1 MRKIL
6 FKYLSPTRAG
16 VLKDGMIRFSQSSA
30 LNDPFESTAVVSTTA
45 MLKQLDEEADLE
57 LERIIDEYGRDR
69 LTPENH
75 EQIGVARESAYRQ
88 IRAKVNPGKFGRRL
102 KAMMGVEI
110 GVLSLSRTSKS
121 VLMWSH
127 YAQDH
132 TGFVI
137 GLDPSHQFFFEND
150 AKGMSTEAYD
160 VTYGGLRAE
169 IDPDDPEIYRK
180 LLCQKSL
187 AWKYEKETRVFRSLN
202 AENSCGKDAKGLPVH
217 LFCIPKEAICTIIF
231 GANSSPSLRAEVFN
245 YVQLQNISARVYQA
259 RISESSF
266 RIFFDAIGKGF
277 PIPGSDWNM
286 TSNSFPQCA
295 GVLPFE
301 MEEVIYGRYLYH
313 GIYRYPSPSAAN
325 IINLD
330 NNWIK

>member
-1 MRKIL
+1 M
-6 FKYLSPTRAG
+6 
-16 VLKDGMIRFSQSSA
+16 
-30 LNDPFESTAVVSTTA
+30 
-45 MLKQLDEEADLE
+45 
-57 LERIIDEYGRDR
+57 
-69 LTPENH
+69 
-75 EQIGVARESAYRQ
+75 
-88 IRAKVNPGKFGRRL
+88 
-102 KAMMGVEI
+102 
-110 GVLSLSRTSKS
+110 
-121 VLMWSH
+121 
-127 YAQDH
+127 
-132 TGFVI
+132 
-137 GLDPSHQFFFEND
+137 
-150 AKGMSTEAYD
+150 
-160 VTYGGLRAE
+160 
-169 IDPDDPEIYRK
+169 
-180 LLCQKSL
+180 
-187 AWKYEKETRVFRSLN
+187 
-202 AENSCGKDAKGLPVH
+202 
-217 LFCIPKEAICTIIF
+217 
-231 GANSSPSLRAEVFN
+231 RAEVFN